1 MDIPNLSP
9 KTPDL
14 QPQPLNPLKNKI
26 PLALFFIVIVLALT
40 SGFWLS
46 RLFPQN
52 FLSST
57 SSSANPENNT
67 SQLAESTDEIST
79 ADQLKVGVLYGNT
92 AALFSDSAIG
102 VIQTGGLNGE
112 GTHTLDREGGKDQT
126 AVLTSST
133 VDLDL
138 FVDKKV
144 EVKGQT
150 NNSQKV
156 SWFMDVGSIK
166 ILE

>member
-1 MDIPNLSP
+1 MDIPNLAP
-9 KTPDL
+9 KNTEAN
-14 QPQPLNPLKNKI
+14 PQTLLATKSKI
-26 PLALFFIVIVLALT
+26 PLSLFAIVVVLALT

-46 RLFPQN
+46 RLIPAGS
-52 FLSST
+52 SST
-57 SSSANPENNT
+57 SSDLEMT
-67 SQLAESTDEIST
+67 SKSDLAESTDDIST
-79 ADQLKVGVLYGNT
+79 TDQLKVGVLYGNT

-102 VIQTGGLNGE
+102 VVEEGGLNGE
-112 GTHTLDREGGKDQT
+112 GTHTLDREGGSDQT

-138 FVDKKV
+138 FVGKKV

-150 NNSQKV
+150 NNSPKV

-166 ILE
+166 IIE